1 MKENKP
7 LIRRS
12 ALFVF
17 LLSMGTLSCHLAF
30 AEQWNVFDPRAMA
43 MGGTGVASANGA
55 VGDYWN
61 PASLGQADNPSGF
74 QLPVGAHANITNG
87 VLQGANNLSNIYS
100 SCGSG
105 QGGAICAIFNANNI
119 QNDLNLMT
127 GPGNGALANFG
138 AGTDFKFGHIAFF
151 VNELGYAGAQGE
163 LNGATGQSIFN
174 NTTTGGGSGYQS
186 KNPSLNVRALAV
198 TEAGF
203 GYGHEVPH
211 VPGLYLGGNLKALV
225 GYAGY
230 DNNCLF
236 TSNANM
242 AGCSNANGGGKLSL
256 KNSLQES
263 VAPGVDLGALWDV
276 DQAFKWMPFHPK
288 IGITGRDINDP
299 TFSESQA
306 AITAGAGGQ
315 MALGGNVRGGISLS
329 PFHWWNIS
337 ADVDLTRNV
346 TLVDGLLYQMAGIGT
361 EINIFN
367 RPWMNLAL
375 RAGLE
380 DNIASPTSA
389 LIATGGFGLN
399 IFHLMVDLGVQIT
412 PQMQYL
418 QTTQGGS
425 SSSQQIPS
433 DIAGS
438 LQIGLMF

>member
-1 MKENKP
+1 MTNKRTGR
-7 LIRRS
+7 LS
-12 ALFVF
+12 FF
-17 LLSMGTLSCHLAF
+17 LLLSVLALTFRSAF

-55 VGDYWN
+55 IGDYWN
-61 PASLGQADNPSGF
+61 PASLGESDSPSGF
-74 QLPVGAHANITNG
+74 QLPVGAHANIAGN
-87 VLQGANNLSNIYS
+87 VLQGANDLQNI
-100 SCGSG
+100 SCSG
-105 QGGAICAIFNANNI
+105 FGCALYTNEINT
-119 QNDLNLMT
+119 DLNDIT
-127 GPGNGALANFG
+127 GSGNGALANAG
-138 AGTDFKFGHIAFF
+138 AGMDFKFGHIAFF
-151 VNELGYAGAQGE
+151 VNELAYGGAQGQ
-163 LNGATGQSIFN
+163 LNGATDTSIADYMQN
-174 NTTTGGGSGYQS
+174 NNNATAS
-186 KNPSLNVRALAV
+186 PSLKVQALSA

-203 GYGHEVPH
+203 GYGHEIPW
-211 VPGLYLGGNLKALV
+211 VPGLSLGGNLKAIM
-225 GYAGY
+225 GYTGY

-236 TSNANM
+236 TNGNITNLST
-242 AGCSNANGGGKLSL
+242 CSNANSGGKLQL
-256 KNSLQES
+256 KNALQES

-276 DQAFKWMPFHPK
+276 DKAFKWMPFHPK

-299 TFSESQA
+299 SFSESQA
-306 AITAGAGGQ
+306 AMTDGAGGQ
-315 MALGGNVRGGISLS
+315 MALGGNVRAGVSLS

-346 TLVDGLLYQMAGIGT
+346 TLVDGLLYQMAGVGT

>member
-7 LIRRS
+7 LVRRS

-61 PASLGQADNPSGF
+61 PASLGQADSPSGF
-74 QLPVGAHANITNG
+74 QFPVGAHANIAG
-87 VLQGANNLSNIYS
+87 DVLQGANNLSNTIS
-100 SCGSG
+100 NCGNSALCYG
-105 QGGAICAIFNANNI
+105 FSDV
-119 QNDLNLMT
+119 QNDLNMLT

-151 VNELGYAGAQGE
+151 INELGYGGAQGE
-163 LNGATGQSIFN
+163 LNGATETSIAN
-174 NTTTGGGSGYQS
+174 NQQNNANQTASPT
-186 KNPSLNVRALAV
+186 LNVRALAV

-230 DNNCLF
+230 DNNCLI
-236 TSNANM
+236 TNSGVTNLSS
-242 AGCSNANGGGKLSL
+242 CSNASGGGKLSL
-256 KNSLQES
+256 KNAFQES

-399 IFHLMVDLGVQIT
+399 IFHLNVDLGVQIT

-418 QTTQGGS
+418 QSTQGGS